1 MSKKEQA
8 SDNQQTGN
16 SSLGVVSFSLRDKFA
31 VEAMNGMLSNSID
44 TNQGCKPYWMG
55 STQEIAEEAYKFA
68 DAMLKARSNE
78 S

>member
-1 MSKKEQA
+1 MSKEQNNKEENKA
-8 SDNQQTGN
+8 LNIGS
-16 SSLGVVSFSLRDKFA
+16 VSFSLRDKFA

-55 STQEIAEEAYKFA
+55 SRDEIAEEAYKFA